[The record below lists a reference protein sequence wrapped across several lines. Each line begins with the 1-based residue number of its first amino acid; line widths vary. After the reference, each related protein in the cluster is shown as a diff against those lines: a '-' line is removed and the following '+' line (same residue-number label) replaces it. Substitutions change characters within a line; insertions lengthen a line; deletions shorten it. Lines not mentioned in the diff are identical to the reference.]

1 MEGLQQQVVS
11 VFGQQTPFVIT
22 GMVTLFTRPAHAAT
36 HGMGT
41 SYLIAIMIALLTSV
55 RLGLIAM
62 LPNLF
67 PIVVALGFMG
77 LMDFPLDLAS
87 ILVGSIATGLS
98 VDDTTHFMHHFRR
111 YYSQH
116 NEAAVAIHHTL
127 QTSGWAMLFTSVVL
141 GAGFFVFISS

>member
-36 HGMGT
+36 HSMVT
-41 SYLIAIMIALLTSV
+41 SY
-55 RLGLIAM
+55 LIAM

-87 ILVGSIATGLS
+87 ILVGSIAIGLS
-98 VDDTTHFMHHFRR
+98 VDDTIHFMHHFRR

-141 GAGFFVFISS
+141 AAGFFVFISS